1 MVDKYDAH
9 AMPGVLP
16 KTESSLGHLMR
27 SPFAFARH
35 GQSGIPVSE
44 IFPRIAAR
52 IDDLCV
58 IRSMHTEVPNH
69 EPSLFMMNSGAIQPG
84 RLSMGAWVTYGLGT
98 MNRSLPGFTGL
109 PGKPTRLSPRSSKT

>member
-58 IRSMHTEVPNH
+58 IRSCT
-69 EPSLFMMNSGAIQPG
+69 PSCSTTS
-84 RLSMGAWVTYGLGT
+84 R
-98 MNRSLPGFTGL
+98 RSLW
-109 PGKPTRLSPRSSKT
+109 